1 MVEVTAQEV
10 VEVLQARYPR
20 ELEIAV
26 LTVQNAK
33 LQQQAAEQEETLTLG
48 ASGNDE

>member
-10 VEVLQARYPR
+10 VEVFQARFQR
-20 ELEIAV
+20 EFEIAV

-33 LQQQAAEQEETLTLG
+33 LQQQAAEQEETPTLG
-48 ASGNDE
+48 ASGDDE